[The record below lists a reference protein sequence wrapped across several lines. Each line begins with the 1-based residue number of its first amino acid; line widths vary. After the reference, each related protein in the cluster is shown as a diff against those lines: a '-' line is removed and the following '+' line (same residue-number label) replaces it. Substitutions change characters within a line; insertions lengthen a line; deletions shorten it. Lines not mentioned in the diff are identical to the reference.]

1 MSGSEA
7 RIVRGAMEKRM
18 QEIADARTLRVEML
32 KARCSGKSIG
42 LVPTMG
48 YLHAGH
54 VRLVSEARAANDV
67 VVVSIFVNPTQF
79 GPSEDLDRYPRD
91 LERDRAIARE
101 ADVDVLF
108 VPDVDTMYPDG
119 PGNQEIWVEPGKL
132 AAHVDG
138 ASRPQHFRGVATVV
152 AKLFNLVQPHRA
164 YFGQKDGQQAFI
176 VDRMTRDLAYDTSV
190 VIVPTVREVDGLAVS
205 SRNVYL
211 SSEERRQAPAL
222 SHALAIARAM
232 ILDGQRESGLIEDA
246 MKRAIEA
253 EAPLARIEFI
263 AVADAGMLAPFSRV
277 DRDAVIVLA
286 VFFGATRLID
296 NIVVRF
302 VDGAARFT

>member
-164 YFGQKDGQQAFI
+164 YFGQKDGQQAF
-176 VDRMTRDLAYDTSV
+176 
-190 VIVPTVREVDGLAVS
+190 DGLAVS

-263 AVADAGMLAPFSRV
+263 AVADAGMLAPSSRV
-277 DRDAVIVLA
+277 DRDALIVLA